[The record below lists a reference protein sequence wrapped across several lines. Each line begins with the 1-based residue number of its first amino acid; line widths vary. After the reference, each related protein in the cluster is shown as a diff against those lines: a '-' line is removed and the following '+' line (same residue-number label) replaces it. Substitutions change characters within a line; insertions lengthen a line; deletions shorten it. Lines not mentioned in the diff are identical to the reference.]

1 MRIDMSKYRIEYK
14 EKNIPGTLYKYA
26 INARELL
33 IVLHELNAAWIDF
46 ETIIVHRK

>member
-1 MRIDMSKYRIEYK
+1 MAKYRIEYR

-33 IVLHELNAAWIDF
+33 TILHELNTAWIDF
-46 ETIIVHRK
+46 ETIIIEKN